1 MGLYQSIYV
10 GPYMK
15 VPKKSI
21 DSFKSEVICTSDTC
35 RKQTNSK
42 FCPSCGEPTQ
52 TIQRPIKKNV
62 SAFKIICE
70 LFEDQMWVPDLG
82 TKDDIVLPNNY
93 SGRPFKIDIDG
104 DRGATSVKSLKDID
118 KESDLNWF
126 VTKYQHIIDKMKEEF
141 GEVTIDWGIVVSWS

>member
-52 TIQRPIKKNV
+52 TIQRPIKKN
-62 SAFKIICE
+62 
-70 LFEDQMWVPDLG
+70 
-82 TKDDIVLPNNY
+82 
-93 SGRPFKIDIDG
+93 G
-104 DRGATSVKSLKDID
+104 DRGSTSVKSLKDID